1 MVILILLIN
10 VFEVGQVRPQEH
22 FLNRDTHTGAP
33 ALVPFELIQTQ
44 QSYNEVSSNLVLL
57 VERRPASEETAL
69 SPRTNY
75 QRNETFS
82 MEDSKP
88 NEF

>member
-1 MVILILLIN
+1 MWGGA
-10 VFEVGQVRPQEH
+10 GQAPGT
-22 FLNRDTHTGAP
+22 FLEQIHTHIGAL
-33 ALVPFELIQTQ
+33 ALVPLSLFRH
-44 QSYNEVSSNLVLL
+44 NEVSSELVLL
-57 VERRPASEETAL
+57 VVRRTASEETAL

-88 NEF
+88 KEF